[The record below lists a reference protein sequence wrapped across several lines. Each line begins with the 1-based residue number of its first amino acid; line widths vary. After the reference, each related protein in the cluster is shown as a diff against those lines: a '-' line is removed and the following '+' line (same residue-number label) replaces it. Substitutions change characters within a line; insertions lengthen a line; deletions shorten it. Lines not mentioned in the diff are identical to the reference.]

1 MPLPIQHLFCQ
12 VSVTALEPGTLL
24 TWHRDRVKFCL
35 MEDAKL
41 QAIFDHVVGRD
52 VVRKLMQ
59 VIIKILGFSGLL
71 SRNISNDGRWTK
83 NGSAAKRL
91 I

>member
-1 MPLPIQHLFCQ
+1 
-12 VSVTALEPGTLL
+12 
-24 TWHRDRVKFCL
+24 

-59 VIIKILGFSGLL
+59 VRLMMNSQDDDDDDVSGE
-71 SRNISNDGRWTK
+71 
-83 NGSAAKRL
+83 
-91 I
+91 